1 MIIDRVDQLCQ
12 QAQRAIAQRDWD
24 QAKQS
29 YLMALG
35 QRSNSP
41 DIHYGLATVYF
52 QLRELTS
59 ASHHFRE
66 VTRLDP
72 LRASAFINLG
82 AVLNLLSEYDDAI
95 KALRRGLQLD
105 GTRVEGY
112 YNLGLV
118 YRRKNQ
124 LDLAIESYK
133 EALRLNPRMADA
145 HLNLANMYADRHQH
159 ELALRHYQEALT
171 LRPDWG
177 KAQEGA
183 ERARA
188 HVTPS
193 KTSLPTASGSS
204 ATQAALSGA
213 RSGGVTFS
221 VATSERVV
229 DPVRDGTFLSH
240 LHQTTAVAN
249 ETALLLHDVVLRE
262 MEPCIKELS
271 TVLMNAR
278 GSRHELEDCL
288 GRFETALSRMRTAHQ
303 ALQTQMERLADQGKQ
318 FPA

>member
-1 MIIDRVDQLCQ
+1 MITDRVDQLCQ

-59 ASHHFRE
+59 AGHHFRE

-145 HLNLANMYADRHQH
+145 HLNLANMYSDRHQH

-177 KAQEGA
+177 KAQEGV

-188 HVTPS
+188 QLTPS
-193 KTSLPTASGSS
+193 RASLPTAGGSS
-204 ATQAALSGA
+204 ATQAT
-213 RSGGVTFS
+213 SGGAS
-221 VATSERVV
+221 GGAASERVV
-229 DPVRDGTFLSH
+229 DPARDGAFLSH
-240 LHQTTAVAN
+240 LHQASAVAS
-249 ETALLLHDVVLRE
+249 ETTLLLHDVVLRE

-288 GRFETALSRMRTAHQ
+288 SRFETALSRMRTAHQ
-303 ALQTQMERLADQGKQ
+303 ALQTQMERLAEQGKQ

>member
-1 MIIDRVDQLCQ
+1 
-12 QAQRAIAQRDWD
+12 
-24 QAKQS
+24 
-29 YLMALG
+29 MALG

-72 LRASAFINLG
+72 LRASAYINLG
-82 AVLNLLSEYDDAI
+82 AVLNLLSEYDEAI

-105 GTRVEGY
+105 STRVEGY

-145 HLNLANMYADRHQH
+145 HLNLANMYTDRHQY
-159 ELALRHYQEALT
+159 EQALRHYQEALT
-171 LRPDWG
+171 LRPGWE

-183 ERARA
+183 ERARS
-188 HVTPS
+188 HLTPS
-193 KTSLPTASGSS
+193 RAGLPVANAVSGSQATPSSS
-204 ATQAALSGA
+204 ATLSD
-213 RSGGVTFS
+213 
-221 VATSERVV
+221 RVV
-229 DPVRDGTFLSH
+229 DPVRDGAFLGH
-240 LHQTTAVAN
+240 LHQASAVAS
-249 ETALLLHDVVLRE
+249 ETGHLLHEVVLHE
-262 MEPCIKELS
+262 VEPCIKELS

-278 GSRHELEDCL
+278 GSRHELEACL
-288 GRFETALSRMRTAHQ
+288 ERFETALNRMKTAHQ
-303 ALQTQMERLADQGKQ
+303 ALKTQMEKLAEQGQ
-318 FPA
+318 HFPA